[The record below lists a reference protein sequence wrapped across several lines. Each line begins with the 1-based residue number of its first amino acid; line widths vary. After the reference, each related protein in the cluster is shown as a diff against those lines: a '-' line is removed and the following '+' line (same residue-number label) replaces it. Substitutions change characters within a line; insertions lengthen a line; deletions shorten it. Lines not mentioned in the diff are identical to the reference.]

1 MPGRRRV
8 TPARDDG
15 VAATGADP
23 IGKYVFIIRSGGQML
38 EPPRPVLLDHDEA
51 ALGYACEMANK
62 LRKSGRYNDPGL
74 VVSVMDQYRPMI
86 FSVPLLAACARTR
99 HTIKAVTI
107 APPTITHAAS
117 QQSSERVHVGRS
129 RSPPSQRSVPS
140 GHCAVYEHCGQPLAL
155 FDKRHRRTRGSASPR
170 IPESPFSFVIPDKS
184 M

>member
-1 MPGRRRV
+1 
-8 TPARDDG
+8 
-15 VAATGADP
+15 
-23 IGKYVFIIRSGGQML
+23 
-38 EPPRPVLLDHDEA
+38 
-51 ALGYACEMANK
+51 
-62 LRKSGRYNDPGL
+62 NDPGL

-117 QQSSERVHVGRS
+117 QQSSERVPVGRS

-140 GHCAVYEHCGQPLAL
+140 GHCAVLSIADSL
-155 FDKRHRRTRGSASPR
+155 LRFDKRHRRTRGSASPR
-170 IPESPFSFVIPDKS
+170 IPESPFSFVILDKS